1 MTTALQVNPT
11 KPDRP
16 LVIRIETAK
25 TTYANALMKRT
36 RRNIAAVSSTTQSN
50 PKQVHESGRH
60 ASLLQLVYHP
70 PLAFL
75 RNYMLRGGLRDGA
88 VGFVISALN
97 SYYVFLKFAKL
108 WEIEHATPVNHQVTH
123 EETFDRRAR

>member
-1 MTTALQVNPT
+1 
-11 KPDRP
+11 
-16 LVIRIETAK
+16 
-25 TTYANALMKRT
+25 
-36 RRNIAAVSSTTQSN
+36 
-50 PKQVHESGRH
+50 
-60 ASLLQLVYHP
+60 
-70 PLAFL
+70 
-75 RNYMLRGGLRDGA
+75 MLRGGLRDGA